1 MLEPDNITKVSNHT
15 ATEYNIMKYENGG
28 VGEQMIWSEYCVTG
42 VGLSENLK
50 NGLPAALLFIV
61 HNSVKSSVTS
71 ILSPDHKSTVL
82 PDMGH

>member
-1 MLEPDNITKVSNHT
+1 MTGVCMDN
-15 ATEYNIMKYENGG
+15 TE
-28 VGEQMIWSEYCVTG
+28 MILSDWCNTS

-61 HNSVKSSVTS
+61 HNSVKSSVKS
-71 ILSPDHKSTVL
+71 IISPDHKSTVL

>member
-1 MLEPDNITKVSNHT
+1 MTGVCIDNTK
-15 ATEYNIMKYENGG
+15 
-28 VGEQMIWSEYCVTG
+28 MIHSDWCNTI
-42 VGLSENLK
+42 VGLSDYLK